1 MGRRS
6 RTRLYTRCINNDYVT
21 NVSALDPRTHNG
33 VRECVCM
40 CMCGLHNIELSIL
53 RTNFVAGGPTMYGG
67 SNCGSGKRAG
77 QDSIVLWH
85 TVRHTVVIDP
95 DDTIVQCS
103 LIT

>member
-53 RTNFVAGGPTMYGG
+53 RTNFVAGGIQCMAAVIAAAANVPVKTR
-67 SNCGSGKRAG
+67 SCCDRSG
-77 QDSIVLWH
+77 
-85 TVRHTVVIDP
+85 
-95 DDTIVQCS
+95 
-103 LIT
+103 